1 METEQ
6 KVRDL
11 IIETLA
17 KKELSKKQI
26 LDAVCAR
33 TNREISSKALNENI
47 MNLLK
52 EEKVEIVGYDFNIY
66 EGKKRIQS
74 IRSEGVVFSLVKRD
88 IVNMNILMKK
98 FGSDIPEDSLEAC
111 YQIKRAMNRK
121 LQNMNDPNL
130 NLNNVFNKTY
140 LLVNSQDDTHRR
152 KLTSKLAFVLSDE
165 EGSDEMFKQM
175 MDLIM
180 S

>member
-11 IIETLA
+11 IIETLE

-26 LDAVCAR
+26 LNEVSAR

-47 MNLLK
+47 MHLLR

-74 IRSEGVVFSLVKRD
+74 IRSDGVVFSLVKRD
-88 IVNMNILMKK
+88 IINMNLLLKK
-98 FGSDIPEDSLEAC
+98 FGSDIPEDSMEAC
-111 YQIKRAMNRK
+111 YQIKRAMNQK
-121 LQNMNDPNL
+121 LQTMNDPNL
-130 NLNNVFNKTY
+130 NLNRFFNKTY
-140 LLVNSQDDTHRR
+140 LFLNSQDEVHRR
-152 KLTSKLAFVLSDE
+152 KLISKLAFVLSNE

-175 MDLIM
+175 LHLIM

>member
-1 METEQ
+1 MEGFKLKEIPMLAGSI
-6 KVRDL
+6 L
-11 IIETLA
+11 IVLFAGFLGSQATISQIPVWYASLA
-17 KKELSKKQI
+17 KPLWAPPNWVFGPVWTT
-26 LDAVCAR
+26 LY
-33 TNREISSKALNENI
+33 LL
-47 MNLLK
+47 MHLLK

-121 LQNMNDPNL
+121 LQTMESE
-130 NLNNVFNKTY
+130 K
-140 LLVNSQDDTHRR
+140 LVIIH
-152 KLTSKLAFVLSDE
+152 
-165 EGSDEMFKQM
+165 
-175 MDLIM
+175 
-180 S
+180 